1 MTIKFNTS
9 TIRLLYTTTIVV
21 VFSTAAVRVQAS
33 GSEICKKL
41 NELDHQ
47 VFTLLSSASELA
59 EDMKKQQLSY
69 EAKLASRAYGHILD
83 ASGTYYKLMQTSTC
97 D

>member
-9 TIRLLYTTTIVV
+9 TISVTKIVLIVV
-21 VFSTAAVRVQAS
+21 VLTTAAVRVQAG

-69 EAKLASRAYGHILD
+69 EAKLASRAYGHMLD